1 MDVGT
6 DLSPATTDLLADEHI
21 SSFLL
26 SIRRRADGEV
36 AGLVL
41 EAAPSDTR
49 TGGAAYPT
57 PGVAA
62 PVIAA
67 DSDTDIDVGTA
78 GGLLPDVV
86 DFDPTSAWGGG
97 DEVTATIPVFGAA
110 AAPAGASQPPTL
122 ANTGVDIG
130 AVATSS
136 ATAARKRK
144 VRGSC
149 SHVAQDR
156 RKRQRRAAL
165 PLTTQGNTEA
175 GT

>member
-1 MDVGT
+1 MATPPMAGQSTQIATLTATHMAASFPLDMTRDAEEGATAAAASVTETGMDV
-6 DLSPATTDLLADEHI
+6 DSDPNPATTGLLADEHI

-36 AGLVL
+36 PGLVL

-86 DFDPTSAWGGG
+86 DFDPTSAWGDGM
-97 DEVTATIPVFGAA
+97 
-110 AAPAGASQPPTL
+110 
-122 ANTGVDIG
+122 
-130 AVATSS
+130 
-136 ATAARKRK
+136 
-144 VRGSC
+144 
-149 SHVAQDR
+149 
-156 RKRQRRAAL
+156 
-165 PLTTQGNTEA
+165 
-175 GT
+175 